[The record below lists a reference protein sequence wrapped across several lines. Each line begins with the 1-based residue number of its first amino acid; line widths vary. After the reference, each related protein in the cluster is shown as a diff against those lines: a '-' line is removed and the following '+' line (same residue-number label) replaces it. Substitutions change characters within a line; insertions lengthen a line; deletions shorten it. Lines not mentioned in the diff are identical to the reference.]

1 MDFGALV
8 KQIVTLTKNLNKTQ
22 KMIIAGTLILVV
34 AFISFLIVYNSS
46 SSIQGDDGYRVL
58 FENLS
63 TKDEALIAQELD
75 KRKIQYKLPR
85 NGVIE
90 VPKAIV
96 QKTRLDI
103 ASVGLPKS
111 SIVGYN
117 LFDKQE
123 FGATAFEQNIKY
135 LRALE
140 GELDQTIE
148 SLHAIKKAK
157 VNIAIPKESLFVSKQ
172 QPVTASAV
180 LTLKENMVLTPMQIK
195 GIKSLIAASVAK
207 LKIENVKLLNQYG
220 DPLGADN
227 ENIQDNEKL
236 KAELEYKKKFE
247 KALESKIV
255 DILAPIVGGRNKVVA
270 KVTAEFDFSQVSS
283 NAELYSPDNVVRS
296 EQTLDEKKKGYS
308 PRQVGGVP
316 GAVSNIG
323 PVQGLKSNTLK
334 QDYSKSTTTT
344 NYEISK
350 TIKNTKESFAR
361 VKRISAAVVIDGKY
375 EFKKDK
381 NGKKTSEI
389 EYVPLSKEEL
399 ASIESLVKR
408 SIGFN
413 AKRGDEVSVSNF
425 QFYSSNIKKNG
436 VNGSNAMISTIQN
449 YVGPFEPILKYLFLA
464 VVLFVFYKKV
474 ITPFSNKMLELKTE
488 DDSSL
493 KHEIAFEEEEVE
505 DTFDKLKEMRSKVEQ
520 QLGINGDVNEDE
532 LKYDVLLDRIR
543 DIAEEKPEEIASILQ
558 SLIQDEALGSNNK
571 GE

>member
-111 SIVGYN
+111 SIVGYK

-140 GELDQTIE
+140 GELDKTIE

-207 LKIENVKLLNQYG
+207 LKVENVKLLNQYG

-436 VNGSNAMISTIQN
+436 VNGGNAMISTIQN

>member
-207 LKIENVKLLNQYG
+207 LKVENVKLLNQYG

-436 VNGSNAMISTIQN
+436 VNGGNAMISTIQN

>member
-207 LKIENVKLLNQYG
+207 LKVENVKLLNQYG

-408 SIGFN
+408 SIGFD

-436 VNGSNAMISTIQN
+436 VNGGNAMISTIQN